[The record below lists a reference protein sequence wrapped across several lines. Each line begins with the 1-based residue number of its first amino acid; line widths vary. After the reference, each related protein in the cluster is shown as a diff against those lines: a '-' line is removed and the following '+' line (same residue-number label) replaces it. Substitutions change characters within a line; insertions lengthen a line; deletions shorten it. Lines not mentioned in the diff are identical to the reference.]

1 MAKDDD
7 FEPRLGR
14 PRAGTAKDRYLT
26 SVLRGVARTT
36 GAGKRKGTQFD
47 GSRIGRGS
55 GAGRILRARDRFAA
69 FRGRRVVI
77 QTRVIRLKA
86 QGINAAR
93 MHLRYLQRD
102 GVTREGHA
110 GELYDAKTD
119 RADSRAFL
127 ERGEGDRHQ
136 FRFIVS
142 AEDGASYDDL
152 KPVTRRLMEQME
164 KDLDTRLDWVAVDH
178 WNTGHPHTH
187 VVVRGKDD
195 QGKDLVIAREYIAHG
210 MRERAAEI
218 VSLDLGPRTDR
229 EIENRLRQEIEQER
243 LTSIDRELLRE
254 RNADGH
260 VRAAG
265 RDAFRTAVRAGR
277 LQKLERLGLVEQTS
291 AGQWRLDGRMEQALR
306 ELGERGDIIKTI
318 HREMVSKGHERS
330 FESYAIHNNHG
341 ETPGPV
347 VGRVV
352 ARGLADEINDRYYLI
367 VDGVDGRTHYVGI
380 GEADRDEPIR
390 EGTVVSIRPRSSGP
404 RRADRVIAE
413 IAGNHEGQYSPDLH
427 RLHDPRASNGY
438 IEAHVRRLEDLRR
451 AGLVERQAGGSWT
464 LQPDHLERVAE
475 LDARRSRAAPVIVDT
490 LSHSSLSQQARAMAA
505 TWLDR
510 ELVGEVQTSLRDSGF
525 GREVNQALQQRR
537 QWLIEQG
544 LAQEEQGQVV
554 YRARLL
560 SELRRRELARAG
572 SVMAGELGMRYAEAK
587 AGDRVEGIYR
597 RRVDLESGRF
607 ALIEKSREFT
617 LAPWRPVLQRAVG
630 RPVSGIMRDET
641 ISWTL
646 GRQRS
651 GPSIS

>member
-14 PRAGTAKDRYLT
+14 IRSNAPKDRYLT
-26 SVLRGVARTT
+26 GVLRGVART
-36 GAGKRKGTQFD
+36 AGTARRKGVQFD

-55 GAGRILRARDRFAA
+55 GAGRILKSRDRFGA

-77 QTRVIRLKA
+77 QARVIRLKA
-86 QGINAAR
+86 SGFNAAR

-102 GVTREGHA
+102 GVTREGLA
-110 GELYDAKTD
+110 GELYDAKND
-119 RADSRAFL
+119 RAEGREFL

-164 KDLDTRLDWVAVDH
+164 KDLGTRLDWVAVDH

-195 QGKDLVIAREYIAHG
+195 RGEDLVIAREYIAHG

-229 EIENRLRQEIEQER
+229 EIENRLRQEIDQER
-243 LTSIDRELLRE
+243 LTSIDRELLRDQDE
-254 RNADGH
+254 HGL
-260 VRAAG
+260 VRAAS

-277 LQKLERLGLVEQTS
+277 LQKLGRLGVAEETS
-291 AGQWRLDGRMEQALR
+291 PGTWRLDGGTERTLR
-306 ELGERGDIIKTI
+306 DLGERGDIIKTI
-318 HREMVSKGHERS
+318 HREIKDKGLERS
-330 FESYAIHNNHG
+330 LESYAVQG
-341 ETPGPV
+341 DTAGPV

-352 ARGLADEINDRYYLI
+352 SRGLADELKDRYYLI
-367 VDGVDGRTHYVGI
+367 VDGVDGRAHYVGI
-380 GEADRDEPIR
+380 GEADREEPTR
-390 EGTVVSIRPRSSGP
+390 EGTVVAIRPRGL

-413 IAGNHEGQYSPDLH
+413 IAGHHEGTYSPDLH
-427 RLHDPRASNGY
+427 RDHDPRATTGY
-438 IEAHVRRLEDLRR
+438 VEAHIRRLEDLRR
-451 AGLVERQAGGSWT
+451 AGVVERHASGDWSVP
-464 LQPDHLERVAE
+464 PDYLKRVEELE
-475 LDARRSRAAPVIVDT
+475 ARRARAAPVIIET
-490 LSHSSLSQQARAMAA
+490 MARTPLNQQARVVAA

-510 ELVGEVQTSLRDSGF
+510 ELIGESPLPIRDMGF
-525 GREVNQALQQRR
+525 GREVTAALQQRR

-544 LAQEEQGQVV
+544 LAQEKQGQTI

-560 SELRRRELARAG
+560 AELRRRELSRAG
-572 SVMAGELGMRYAEAK
+572 TALAGELGVPYAEAK
-587 AGDRVEGIYR
+587 RGERIDGIYR
-597 RRVDLESGRF
+597 RHIDLESGRF
-607 ALIEKSREFT
+607 AVIEKSREFT
-617 LAPWRPVLQRAVG
+617 LVPWRPVLHRAVNK
-630 RPVSGIMRDET
+630 PVSGIMRDET

-646 GRQRS
+646 GRQRG